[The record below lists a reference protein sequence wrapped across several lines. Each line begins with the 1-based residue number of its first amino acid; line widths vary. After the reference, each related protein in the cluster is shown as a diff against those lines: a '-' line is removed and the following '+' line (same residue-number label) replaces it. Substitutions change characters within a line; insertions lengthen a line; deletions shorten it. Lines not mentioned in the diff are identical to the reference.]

1 MQGDR
6 QGFINGKQH
15 VKAAEK
21 HSVECIVL
29 LTLVYYFLVAVT
41 NGTLAIYC
49 LTSIDHAI
57 SLHVLEVPFSS
68 MVSAHTIVCV
78 YVLCTHYVCVPRP
91 SANTAPPDQS
101 QSILSDLWIQK
112 YFHIVSFYLHYRY
125 FNEYVKA

>member
-1 MQGDR
+1 MQGAR

-21 HSVECIVL
+21 RFVNFGL
-29 LTLVYYFLVAVT
+29 LFWVVWDAVT
-41 NGTLAIYC
+41 NGPLTIYC

-57 SLHVLEVPFSS
+57 SLHVSEVPFSS

-91 SANTAPPDQS
+91 SADSAVCVQARM
-101 QSILSDLWIQK
+101 L
-112 YFHIVSFYLHYRY
+112 
-125 FNEYVKA
+125 